1 MEYLAPSS
9 ILPKLKVIAQNE
21 RKYTAWIGGA
31 LIAGLPIFQTNWV
44 THSDYQDSG
53 PQIIHR
59 KCF

>member
-1 MEYLAPSS
+1 MFSA
-9 ILPKLKVIAQNE
+9 KLKVIAQTE

-31 LIAGLPIFQTNWV
+31 LISGLQNFQANWV
-44 THSDYQDSG
+44 THAEYQEAG